1 MKKSANI
8 KSAARSIRA
17 SKGFSLVEM
26 LVAMLMFTVVAGAAF
41 DLFNRQ
47 APVYSQQISTAGMSV
62 GLNNAISQI
71 QMNLVNAGT
80 GEFVGSG
87 MPNAPLG
94 VVVTNSTSS
103 SCNTSATYTY
113 TSACFDKLTIITAAP
128 APVPALNPAAAVDA
142 TSGSLTA
149 TPAAGDTA
157 ATDATYFKS
166 GDEVLLVNNQGSQVN
181 AVVLSANATAVG
193 SIIHMTFT
201 PPAANDPMGI
211 TTNSFSKIGTSF
223 STTDW
228 IVKLN
233 SITYQV
239 DTTTNPADPTL
250 TSTSYTDSAGTPVQV
265 ADQVIGFKV
274 GAALWNSYASTT
286 TDYIYDASQYTSTT
300 PTSSSPVS
308 DPYDYLLV
316 RSVRVSLIG
325 RTPPSQAGTNVF
337 RNGFD
342 GGPYQIQGASIIVNP
357 RNMSMNDN

>member
-1 MKKSANI
+1 MKKLANI
-8 KSAARSIRA
+8 NSKPRSVRA
-17 SKGFSLVEM
+17 STGFSLLEM
-26 LVAMLMFTVVAGAAF
+26 LVAMLMFTIVAGAAF
-41 DLFNRQ
+41 SLFQRQ

-94 VVVTNSTSS
+94 VVITNSTST
-103 SCNTSATYTY
+103 SCNTAATYTY
-113 TSACFDKLTIITAAP
+113 TSACFDKLTIITAAA
-128 APVPALNPAAAVDA
+128 APVPALNPAATVST

-157 ATDATYFKS
+157 ATDASYFKS
-166 GDEVLLVNNQGSQVN
+166 GDELLLVNNQGSQVN
-181 AVVLSANATAVG
+181 AVVLTANASVVG
-193 SIIHMTFT
+193 TTVQMTFT
-201 PPAANDPMGI
+201 PPNANDPMGI

-223 STTDW
+223 ATTDW

-239 DTTTNPADPTL
+239 DTTTNANDPTL

-274 GAALWNSYASTT
+274 GAALWNSYTSTT
-286 TDYIYDASQYTSTT
+286 TDYVYNASQYTATT
-300 PTSSSPVS
+300 STSSTPVS

-325 RTPPSQAGTNVF
+325 RTAPSQNGTNVF